1 MRRYVQQKIVE
12 LRNELK
18 AQKVFSGLAY
28 SQLLYPENTPSQT
41 YTSTANLSGS
51 GETPVARV
59 RFRFTRTDGINETP
73 LVNFAF
79 NASYSPTYKQFAE
92 NNGWVFTGKNFDFL
106 EKEDIYGY
114 ISGSGDNYVDFYV
127 DYNYTIREALFSLS
141 SIGISVTCQAIV
153 AVNGILSVERVI

>member
-73 LVNFAF
+73 LVNFAYD
-79 NASYSPTYKQFAE
+79 ASYSPSYKQFAE
-92 NNGWVFTGKNFDFL
+92 SYGWSFTGNNFDFF
-106 EKEDIYGY
+106 EKEDISGY
-114 ISGSGDNYVDFYV
+114 ISGTGDNYVDFFI
-127 DYNYTIREALFSLS
+127 DFNYTIRDALFSLS
-141 SIGISVTCQAIV
+141 SIGISTTCQAIV
-153 AVNGILSVERVI
+153 AVNGILSVERII

>member
-1 MRRYVQQKIVE
+1 MKRYVQQKIVE

-79 NASYSPTYKQFAE
+79 DASYSPSYKQFAE
-92 NNGWVFTGKNFDFL
+92 SYGWSFTGNNFDFF
-106 EKEDIYGY
+106 EKGDISGY
-114 ISGSGDNYVDFYV
+114 ISGAGDNYVDFFI
-127 DYNYTIREALFSLS
+127 DFNYTIRDALFSLS
-141 SIGISVTCQAIV
+141 SIGISATCQAIV
-153 AVNGILSVERVI
+153 AVNGILSVERII

>member
-1 MRRYVQQKIVE
+1 MKRYVQQKIVG

-79 NASYSPTYKQFAE
+79 NASYSPSYKQFAE
-92 NNGWVFTGKNFDFL
+92 SYGWSFTGNNFDFF